1 LLKDYGLEVQ
11 KLFLEMM
18 LEDATAYVRVANIYK
33 PENFDKSLRPAAE
46 FIKEHSDKHKT
57 MPDRLQ
63 ISATTGIK
71 LQPVPDL
78 NEGHFD
84 WFMGEF
90 ESFTKRQEIE
100 RAVLKAAD
108 LLEAGDFDP
117 IEKLI
122 KDAVQISLT
131 KDMGTDYF
139 ADPAARI
146 NKYFNSGGQ
155 VSTGWPQ
162 LDRLLYGGFSRGE
175 LNIFA
180 GGSGSGKSLVM
191 MNIALNWLQQGL
203 SGVYITLELSEELTS
218 LRTDA
223 MLTQMSTK
231 DIRKDIDTTTM
242 KVMLVGKKSGQYR
255 VKGLPAQSNIND
267 IRSYIKEVQIQTGIK
282 VDFMMIDYL
291 DLLMPVSAK
300 VSPNDL
306 FVKDKYV
313 SEELRN
319 LAKELG
325 VLMVTASQL
334 NRSAVE
340 EIEFDHSHISGG
352 ISKINTADNVFG
364 IFTSRA
370 MKERGKYQIQCMKSR
385 SSTGVGQKI
394 DLEYNIETM
403 RITDEGGDE
412 GTGYNKPQSSLMDSI
427 KARSQVKLADAES
440 TGTTSTKWEKPTGT
454 HAWEYQSGGKELKP
468 EAAEKVTADVQSA
481 KLKQLLGKIKTG

>member
-1 LLKDYGLEVQ
+1 LLKEYNVEVQ

-18 LEDATAYVRVANIYK
+18 LEDASSYVRIQNIYN
-33 PENFDKSLRPAAE
+33 PQNFDKSLRPVAE
-46 FIKEHSDKHKT
+46 FIKEHSDKYKT
-57 MPDRLQ
+57 LPDKTQ
-63 ISATTGIK
+63 ISAACGVT
-71 LQPVPDL
+71 LSNVPEL

-84 WFMGEF
+84 WFMTEF
-90 ESFTKRQEIE
+90 ESFTKRQELE
-100 RAVLKAAD
+100 RAILKSAD
-108 LLEAGDFDP
+108 LLEKGEFEP
-117 IEKLI
+117 VEKLI

-131 KDMGTDYF
+131 KDMGTDYW
-139 ADPAARI
+139 ADPKGRI
-146 NKYFNSGGQ
+146 EKYFNSGGQ

-223 MLTQMSTK
+223 MLTNMSTK
-231 DIRKDIDTTTM
+231 DIRRDMDTTEL
-242 KVMLVGKKSGQYR
+242 KVKMVGKKSGQYR
-255 VKGLPAQSNIND
+255 VKGLPAQSNVND
-267 IRSYIKEVQIQTGIK
+267 IRAYLKEVQIQTGIK
-282 VDFMMIDYL
+282 VDFVMVDYL
-291 DLLMPVSAK
+291 DLVMPVSAK

-325 VLMVTASQL
+325 VLLVTASQL

-394 DLEYNIETM
+394 DLEYNMDTM
-403 RITDEGGDE
+403 RITDAGGED
-412 GTGYNKPQSSLMDSI
+412 GDNSFSKKPTSSFMDQI
-427 KARSQVKLADAES
+427 KAKSNMNSSNEES
-440 TGTTSTKWEKPTGT
+440 TQPKFQRATGT
-454 HAWEYQSGGKELKP
+454 PAWEQGPQETG
-468 EAAEKVTADVQSA
+468 KVTADVQSA
-481 KLKQLLGKIKTG
+481 KLKQLLGQIKQP

>member
-1 LLKDYGLEVQ
+1 MSKDYNADLQ

-18 LEDATAYVRVANIYK
+18 LHDAGSYVRVQNIFND
-33 PENFDKSLRPAAE
+33 ENFDRSIRSAAK
-46 FIKEHSDKHKT
+46 FIEEHSDKHKT
-57 MPDRLQ
+57 LPTLDQ
-63 ISATTGIK
+63 IRATTGVELK
-71 LQPVPDL
+71 PVPEI
-78 NEGHFD
+78 NEGHTS
-84 WFMGEF
+84 WFMEEF
-90 ESFTKRQEIE
+90 ENFTKQKELE
-100 RAVLKAAD
+100 RAILKAAD
-108 LLEAGDFDP
+108 LIEAGDFNP
-117 IEKLI
+117 VEKLI
-122 KDAVQISLT
+122 KDAVQISLQ
-131 KDMGTDYF
+131 KDLGTDYF
-139 ADPAARI
+139 LDPAERI

-162 LDRLLYGGFSRGE
+162 LDKLLYGGFSRGE

-203 SGVYITLELSEELTS
+203 SGVYISLELSEELTS

-223 MLTQMSTK
+223 MLTSTSTK
-231 DIRKDIDTTTM
+231 DIRKDIDTTTL
-242 KVMLVGKKSGQYR
+242 KVKMVGKKTGSYQ
-255 VKGLPAQSNIND
+255 VKALPAQSNIND
-267 IRSYIKEVQIQTGIK
+267 IRAFLKEYQIQTSRK

-319 LAKELG
+319 LSKELG
-325 VLMVTASQL
+325 ILMVTASQL

-370 MKERGKYQIQCMKSR
+370 MRERGRYQIQCMKSR
-385 SSTGVGQKI
+385 SSTGVGMKV
-394 DLEYNIETM
+394 DLEYNVETM
-403 RITDEGGDE
+403 RITDPGEDANIQQPHATSIMNQIKSSSRVAPAE
-412 GTGYNKPQSSLMDSI
+412 TVNMNTGEVTVMPVKADVNGSKLKSMLAGI
-427 KARSQVKLADAES
+427 KAKSQ
-440 TGTTSTKWEKPTGT
+440 
-454 HAWEYQSGGKELKP
+454 
-468 EAAEKVTADVQSA
+468 
-481 KLKQLLGKIKTG
+481 

>member
-427 KARSQVKLADAES
+427 KARSQIKVADTES

>member
-1 LLKDYGLEVQ
+1 MLKDYSIDVQ
-11 KLFLEMM
+11 RLFLEMM
-18 LEDATAYVRVANIYK
+18 LEDAQGYVRVQNIYN
-33 PENFDKSLRPAAE
+33 PENFDKSLRPVAA
-46 FIKEHSDKHKT
+46 FIKEHGDKYKT
-57 MPDRLQ
+57 LPDRSQ
-63 ISATTGIK
+63 ISATTGVK
-71 LQPVPDL
+71 LQPVPEL
-78 NEGHFD
+78 NEGHFE
-84 WFMGEF
+84 WFMTEF
-90 ESFTKRQEIE
+90 EAFTRRQELE
-100 RAVLKAAD
+100 RAILKSAD
-108 LLEAGDFDP
+108 LLEKGDYDP
-117 IEKLI
+117 VEKLI

-139 ADPAARI
+139 ADPSARI
-146 NKYFNSGGQ
+146 NRYFNSGGQ

-191 MNIALNWLQQGL
+191 MNIALNWVQTGL

-223 MLTQMSTK
+223 MLTNMSTK
-231 DIRKDIDTTTM
+231 DIRRDIDTAEL
-242 KVMLVGKKSGQYR
+242 KVKLVGKKSGNYQ

-267 IRSYIKEVQIQTGIK
+267 IRAYLKEYQIQTGK
-282 VDFMMIDYL
+282 RVDFVMIDYL

-325 VLMVTASQL
+325 ILMVTASQL

-340 EIEFDHSHISGG
+340 EVEFDHSHISGG

-364 IFTSRA
+364 ILTSRI

-394 DLEYNIETM
+394 DLEYNIDTM
-403 RITDEGGDE
+403 RITDAGGDE
-412 GTGYNKPQSSLMDSI
+412 NENSGRGPKPSLMDSI
-427 KARSQVKLADAES
+427 KARASVSATES
-440 TGTTSTKWEKPTGT
+440 TEGAVKWDRPQPAEGHDPLDPTPRT
-454 HAWEYQSGGKELKP
+454 PAVRVS
-468 EAAEKVTADVQSA
+468 ADVHSA
-481 KLKQLLGKIKTG
+481 KLKQLLSKIKTS

>member
-1 LLKDYGLEVQ
+1 MTKDYNADFQ
-11 KLFLEMM
+11 RLFLEMM
-18 LEDATAYVRVANIYK
+18 LHDAQSYVRVQNIYNE
-33 PENFDKSLRPAAE
+33 ENFDRSLRSAAK
-46 FIKEHSDKHKT
+46 FLKEHSDKHKT
-57 MPDRLQ
+57 LPTLEQIKATCGVDLKPRPDMN
-63 ISATTGIK
+63 
-71 LQPVPDL
+71 D
-78 NEGHFD
+78 GHQE
-84 WFMGEF
+84 WFMEEF
-90 ESFTKRQEIE
+90 ENFTKRKELE
-100 RAVLKAAD
+100 RAILKSAD
-108 LLEAGDFDP
+108 LLEKGEFEP
-117 IEKLI
+117 VEKLI

-131 KDMGTDYF
+131 KDLGTDYF
-139 ADPAARI
+139 ADPTARI

-162 LDRLLYGGFSRGE
+162 LDKILYGGFSRGE

-191 MNIALNWLQQGL
+191 MNIALNWIQQGL
-203 SGVYITLELSEELTS
+203 HGVYITLELSEELTS

-223 MLTQMSTK
+223 MLTSMSTK
-231 DIRKDIDTTTM
+231 DIRKDIGTTELRVKM
-242 KVMLVGKKSGQYR
+242 IGKKSGNYQ

-267 IRSYIKEVQIQTGIK
+267 IRSFLKEYQIQTNK
-282 VDFMMIDYL
+282 RVDFVMIDYL

-340 EIEFDHSHISGG
+340 QNEFDHSHISGG

-370 MKERGKYQIQCMKSR
+370 MRERGKYQIQCMKSR

-403 RITDEGGDE
+403 RITDEGGDSA
-412 GTGYNKPQSSLMDSI
+412 GDRPTSSIMDAI
-427 KARSQVKLADAES
+427 KTRSQAQAADKLESSDTVKFERAPRADDIPKISAEIQS
-440 TGTTSTKWEKPTGT
+440 T
-454 HAWEYQSGGKELKP
+454 
-468 EAAEKVTADVQSA
+468 
-481 KLKQLLGKIKTG
+481 KLKQLLGQIKKS